1 MEVSN
6 ADPASEIT
14 SSVDRTPDRL
24 RMGTRLPS
32 RRDRRLRTQN
42 SLTSL
47 FSVPQNA
54 STALN
59 LQCFQCRHAS
69 HFKDHVTERYCA
81 LRCDKMFCSR
91 KFQYAN
97 RQGNGALGRSKSVI
111 FCPYLQHSGE
121 DLAQWR

>member
-6 ADPASEIT
+6 ADPASETT

-32 RRDRRLRTQN
+32 RRGRRLRTQN

-54 STALN
+54 SAALN

-69 HFKDHVTERYCA
+69 HFKDHVTECYCA
-81 LRCDKMFCSR
+81 LRC
-91 KFQYAN
+91 
-97 RQGNGALGRSKSVI
+97 
-111 FCPYLQHSGE
+111 E
-121 DLAQWR
+121 